1 MMMGMA
7 SEQQPGQGAS
17 IADVGFRKWQAFVAI
32 AIGMF
37 LSVAEQTGVAI
48 ALPEIAEDFDVNIPV
63 VQWVTLGYVLS
74 TSVAF
79 MPLGRLAD
87 MVGRHR
93 VYTLGFVGFI
103 GMAVVAGLSPTYWVL
118 LGAKVVQ
125 GVFSAGVQANAMA
138 IMTEAFP
145 KRERGR
151 AIGLYTTMVGV
162 GATGGPFLGGLLVN
176 EFGWRWLFYA
186 SVPLG
191 VAAII
196 AAVWA
201 LRGWPTHAPSGGSR
215 GRFDWVG
222 AGASSGTL
230 VVLLLALSNSHSLGW
245 GSGPVVGGLAMA
257 AGLVHILRVVG
268 ASQPPP
274 DDRPTIFRQPLLL
287 PGGCYHDSCCS
298 SPALPG

>member
-1 MMMGMA
+1 MMMDMA
-7 SEQQPGQGAS
+7 SEQPVQGAS
-17 IADVGFRKWQAFVAI
+17 IADVGFRKWQAFIAI

-145 KRERGR
+145 KRETGQGHRALHDYGRGGGHGR
-151 AIGLYTTMVGV
+151 AFPRRAAGQRVRLEVALLRQRAPGACRHYRCGLGSEGLAFPRPLRRVPGPLRLGRGGGLFRDAGDPATGPFEFPQSWLGV
-162 GATGGPFLGGLLVN
+162 GAGG
-176 EFGWRWLFYA
+176 W
-186 SVPLG
+186 
-191 VAAII
+191 
-196 AAVWA
+196 WA
-201 LRGWPTHAPSGGSR
+201 GN
-215 GRFDWVG
+215 GRR
-222 AGASSGTL
+222 S
-230 VVLLLALSNSHSLGW
+230 
-245 GSGPVVGGLAMA
+245 
-257 AGLVHILRVVG
+257 VHILRMVG
-268 ASQPPP
+268 TAQS
-274 DDRPTIFRQPLLL
+274 PTR
-287 PGGCYHDSCCS
+287 
-298 SPALPG
+298 